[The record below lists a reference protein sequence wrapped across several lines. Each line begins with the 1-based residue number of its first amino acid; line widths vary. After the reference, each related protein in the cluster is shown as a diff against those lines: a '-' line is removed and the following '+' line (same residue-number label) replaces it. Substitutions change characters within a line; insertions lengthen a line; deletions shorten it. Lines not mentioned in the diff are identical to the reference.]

1 MNSLLNKTVVNGQV
15 MVYRAMNW
23 YTVVRETENA
33 YVLVSASGEPEYCVG
48 EKSGSL
54 SSMRPEFVATA
65 QAAANSETDAEFDR
79 AILNFP
85 NV

>member
-1 MNSLLNKTVVNGQV
+1 MNSLLNKTIVNNRV
-15 MVYRAMNW
+15 MVYRAMHW
-23 YTVVRETENA
+23 YIILRETENA

-54 SSMRPEFVATA
+54 SSMRPEFVAMA
-65 QAAANSETDAEFDR
+65 LAAVNMPTDAEFDR

>member
-33 YVLVSASGEPEYCVG
+33 YVLVSASGDEYCVG
-48 EKSGSL
+48 ERSGSL
-54 SSMRPEFVATA
+54 SSMRPGFVATA
-65 QAAANSETDAEFDR
+65 QAAANLATDAEFDR